1 MPVNSLDRSY
11 EIKSKNFAYK
21 DAYNMPI
28 DTYSVVLLKEVW
40 PHATYIQTHHTSKL
54 WKMKKFLMF
63 ITTVAFLSLS
73 FINGVNGKSQAE
85 LGTIH
90 ILRKHL

>member
-11 EIKSKNFAYK
+11 EIKSKNFADK

-40 PHATYIQTHHTSKL
+40 PQSC
-54 WKMKKFLMF
+54 
-63 ITTVAFLSLS
+63 
-73 FINGVNGKSQAE
+73 
-85 LGTIH
+85 
-90 ILRKHL
+90 